1 MAAQSRTKPQP
12 DPFHLLLEIFR
23 ARFLENDTE
32 GTFDA
37 NVYQV
42 IGALATPGLLVALFV
57 LPLFMDLALRTP
69 GPDVDW
75 LIRGT
80 RLFFPAYSFA
90 VTGFATLFEW
100 DVLFPDRRDFLIL
113 APFPIRL
120 RELFGAKFAALGVFM
135 LTLIVAVNFFPTV
148 MLPVFSMTIPKIG
161 VTGIIRLTLTQIAA
175 TGGASLF
182 AFFAVA
188 ALQGVLINATTPA
201 IFRRISP
208 AVQMCGMSVM
218 VIALVTFPLYMLL
231 LRPMTESHSIGPWL
245 FPPVWF
251 TGFYDLLLPGGDS
264 SFALFGILGA
274 KALGFAIAVFAIS
287 WALGFRRHY
296 RRVLE
301 SEDTSSRRPAISP
314 IGRLILLPEER
325 AIFEFSG
332 RILARSTKH
341 RMFLATYLSVG
352 VSFGLLTTL
361 VVRAGKLGWSH
372 EGLRT
377 FPFLIAFFVIS
388 GLRAALQ
395 FPAEL
400 ASNWVFRLTESSWAE
415 VARTATRKRILVGGL
430 LPALAL
436 FLPVEIAVW
445 GWAHGA
451 LHFLFQLTAGALLI
465 EVLFWSFNKVP
476 FTCSYFPGRI
486 NLALLAVAYLYG
498 FTSYSFHLA
507 DLEKTIDENVL
518 YGVCFFVLAAML
530 LAASWRRHPA
540 AGSVRFDA
548 TEPEIQILDLT

>member
-1 MAAQSRTKPQP
+1 MAS
-12 DPFHLLLEIFR
+12 PFKLLLEIFR
-23 ARFLENDTE
+23 ARFLENETE

-37 NVYQV
+37 SVYQV
-42 IGALATPGLLVALFV
+42 IGAIATPGLLVTLYV
-57 LPLFMDLALRTP
+57 MPLFMDLATHTP
-69 GPDVDW
+69 GPNVDW
-75 LIRGT
+75 LIRGV

-120 RELFGAKFAALGVFM
+120 HELFGAKFAALGVFI
-135 LTLIVAVNFFPTV
+135 LTLVCAVNFFPTV
-148 MLPVFSMTIPKIG
+148 LLPLFSMAIPKIG
-161 VTGIIRLTLTQIAA
+161 VIGILRLTLTQVAA
-175 TGGASLF
+175 TAGASLF

-188 ALQGVLINATTPA
+188 ALQGILINVTTPA

-208 AVQMCGMSVM
+208 AVQMCGMSLM
-218 VIALVTFPLYMLL
+218 VIALVTFPLYSLL
-231 LRPMTESHSIGPWL
+231 LRPMTEAHRVWPWL

-251 TGFYDLLLPGGDS
+251 TGLYDLLLPAGDP
-264 SFALFGILGA
+264 SFALFGILGI
-274 KALGFAIAVFAIS
+274 KALAIAIALFAIS

-296 RRVLE
+296 RRMLE
-301 SEDTSSRRPAISP
+301 TEDTSSRTPALSP
-314 IGRLILLPEER
+314 IGRFIRLPEER

-332 RILARSTKH
+332 RILSRSTKH

-352 VSFGLLTTL
+352 VSFGLLTALT
-361 VVRAGKLGWSH
+361 VRAGKLEWSH
-372 EGLRT
+372 EGLRS

-415 VARTATRKRILVGGL
+415 VARSATRKRVLASGL
-430 LPALAL
+430 IPVL
-436 FLPVEIAVW
+436 FLTLPVEITVW
-445 GWAHGA
+445 GWAQGA
-451 LHFLFQLTAGALLI
+451 MHSLFQLASGALLI
-465 EVLFWSFNKVP
+465 ELLFWSFTKVP
-476 FTCSYFPGRI
+476 FTCSWFPGRI

-498 FTSYSFHLA
+498 FGSYSFRMA
-507 DLEKTIDENVL
+507 DLEKAIDQNTL
-518 YGVCFFVLAAML
+518 YDVCFFVLAAML

-548 TEPEIQILDLT
+548 TEPEIQMLDLT

>member
-1 MAAQSRTKPQP
+1 MAS
-12 DPFHLLLEIFR
+12 PFKLLLEIFR

-42 IGALATPGLLVALFV
+42 IGAIATPGLLVAIYV
-57 LPLFMDLALRTP
+57 MPLFMDLAIRTP

-75 LIRGT
+75 LIRGV

-120 RELFGAKFAALGVFM
+120 RELFGAKFAALGVFI
-135 LTLIVAVNFFPTV
+135 LTLVVAVNFFPTV
-148 MLPVFSMTIPKIG
+148 LLPLFSMAIPKIG
-161 VTGIIRLTLTQIAA
+161 VTGIIRLTLTQVAA
-175 TGGASLF
+175 TAGASLF

-188 ALQGVLINATTPA
+188 AFQGVLINVTTPA

-208 AVQMCGMSVM
+208 AVQMCGMSIM
-218 VIALVTFPLYMLL
+218 VIALLTFPIYMLL
-231 LRPMTESHSIGPWL
+231 LRPMTEAHMVWPWL

-251 TGFYDLLLPGGDS
+251 TGLYDLLLPGGDA
-264 SFALFGILGA
+264 SFALFGILGL
-274 KALGFAIAVFAIS
+274 KALAIAIAVFTIS

-296 RRVLE
+296 RRALE
-301 SEDTSSRRPAISP
+301 SEDTSSRTPALSP
-314 IGRLILLPEER
+314 IGRFIRLPEER

-332 RILARSTKH
+332 RILARSAKH
-341 RMFLATYLSVG
+341 RMFIATYLSVG
-352 VSFGLLTTL
+352 ISFGLLTTL
-361 VVRAGKLGWSH
+361 VVRAGKLDFSY
-372 EGLRT
+372 EGLRS

-415 VARTATRKRILVGGL
+415 VARNATRKRVLAGGL
-430 LPALAL
+430 VPALVL
-436 FLPVEIAVW
+436 ILPFEIAIW
-445 GWAHGA
+445 GWRQGA
-451 LHFLFQLTAGALLI
+451 MHFLFQLAGGALLI
-465 EVLFWSFNKVP
+465 ELLFWTFTKVP
-476 FTCSYFPGRI
+476 FTCSWFPGKI
-486 NLALLAVAYLYG
+486 NLGLLAVAYLYG
-498 FTSYSFHLA
+498 FTSYSFHMA
-507 DLEKTIDENVL
+507 DFEKAIDQNVL
-518 YGVCFFVLAAML
+518 YGVCFFVLAGMM

-548 TEPEIQILDLT
+548 TEPEIQVLDLT

>member
-1 MAAQSRTKPQP
+1 MAATTQP
-12 DPFHLLLEIFR
+12 GPFKLLLEIFR
-23 ARFLENDTE
+23 SRFLENDTE

-37 NVYQV
+37 NVYQI
-42 IGALATPGLLVALFV
+42 IGAIGTPGLFVSLFV
-57 LPLFMDLALRTP
+57 MPLFMDLAIRP
-69 GPDVDW
+69 PSPDVDW
-75 LIRGT
+75 MIRGI

-113 APFPIRL
+113 APFPVRL
-120 RELFGAKFAALGVFM
+120 RELFGAKFAALGVFI
-135 LTLIVAVNFFPTV
+135 LTLVVAVNFFPTV
-148 MLPVFSMTIPKIG
+148 MLPLFSMLVPKIG
-161 VTGIIRLTLTQIAA
+161 VAGIIRLTLTQIAA
-175 TGGASLF
+175 TTGASLL

-188 ALQGVLINATTPA
+188 ALQGVLINITTPA

-208 AVQMCGMSVM
+208 AVQMCGMSLM
-218 VIALVTFPLYMLL
+218 VIALLTFPLYMLL
-231 LRPMTESHSIGPWL
+231 LRRMLEAHEIWPWL

-251 TGFYDLLLPGGDS
+251 TGLYDLLLPRGDQS
-264 SFALFGILGA
+264 YAVYGIFGVE
-274 KALGFAIAVFAIS
+274 ALGIALAVFALS

-301 SEDTSSRRPAISP
+301 SEDTSSRTPALSP
-314 IGRLILLPEER
+314 IGRFIGLPEER

-352 VSFGLLTTL
+352 VSFGLLTALT
-361 VVRAGKLGWSH
+361 VRAGKLDVSH
-372 EGLRT
+372 EGLRS

-415 VARTATRKRILVGGL
+415 VARSATRKRVLVGGL
-430 LPALAL
+430 LPVLL
-436 FLPVEIAVW
+436 LILPFEIAVW
-445 GWAHGA
+445 GWQQGA
-451 LHFLFQLTAGALLI
+451 MHFLFQLASGALLI
-465 EVLFWSFNKVP
+465 EVLFWTFNKVP
-476 FTCSYFPGRI
+476 FTCSYFPGRT

-498 FTSYSFHLA
+498 FTSYSFHMA
-507 DLEKTIDENVL
+507 DLEKAIDENSL

>member
-1 MAAQSRTKPQP
+1 MSG
-12 DPFHLLLEIFR
+12 PFKLLLDIFR
-23 ARFLENDTE
+23 SRFLENDTE

-42 IGALATPGLLVALFV
+42 VGAIASPGLLVSLYIMPF
-57 LPLFMDLALRTP
+57 FMDLATRP
-69 GPDVDW
+69 PSPDVDW
-75 LIRGT
+75 MIRGV

-90 VTGFATLFEW
+90 VTGFATFFEW

-113 APFPIRL
+113 APFPVRL
-120 RELFGAKFAALGVFM
+120 RELFGAKFAALGVFI
-135 LTLIVAVNFFPTV
+135 LTLVAAVNFFPTV
-148 MLPVFSMTIPKIG
+148 MLPVFSVLIPKLG

-175 TGGASLF
+175 TAGASLF
-182 AFFAVA
+182 AFFSVA
-188 ALQGVLINATTPA
+188 ALQGVLINVTTPQ

-208 AVQMCGMSVM
+208 AVQMCGMSLM
-218 VIALVTFPLYMLL
+218 VIALLTFPLYLLL
-231 LRPMTESHSIGPWL
+231 LRPMIQTHSVWPWL

-251 TGFYDLLLPGGDS
+251 TGLYDLLLPRGDPS
-264 SFALFGILGA
+264 LAVYGILGA
-274 KALGFAIAVFAIS
+274 KALAIAIAVFAIS

-301 SEDTSSRRPAISP
+301 SEDTSSRTPALSP
-314 IGRLILLPEER
+314 IGRFIQLPEER

-352 VSFGLLTTL
+352 ISFGLLTALT
-361 VVRAGKLGWSH
+361 VRAGTLDVSQ
-372 EGLRT
+372 EGLRC
-377 FPFLIAFFVIS
+377 FPFLIVFFVIS

-395 FPAEL
+395 FPSEL

-415 VARTATRKRILVGGL
+415 VARRATRKRILIGGL
-430 LPALAL
+430 VPALL
-436 FLPVEIAVW
+436 LILPFEIAVW
-445 GWAHGA
+445 GWAQAAMHI
-451 LHFLFQLTAGALLI
+451 LFQLTGGALLI
-465 EVLFWSFNKVP
+465 EVLFWNFNKVP

-498 FTSYSFHLA
+498 FTSYSFHMA
-507 DLEKTIDENVL
+507 DLEKAIDENSL

>member
-1 MAAQSRTKPQP
+1 MAATTQP
-12 DPFHLLLEIFR
+12 SPFKLLLEIFR
-23 ARFLENDTE
+23 SRFLENDIE

-42 IGALATPGLLVALFV
+42 IGAIATPGLFVTLFV
-57 LPLFMDLALRTP
+57 MPLFMDLATQTP

-75 LIRGT
+75 QIRGI

-113 APFPIRL
+113 APFPVRL
-120 RELFGAKFAALGVFM
+120 RELFGAKFAALGVFI
-135 LTLIVAVNFFPTV
+135 LTIVVAVNFFPTV
-148 MLPVFSMTIPKIG
+148 LLPLFSMLIPKIG

-175 TGGASLF
+175 TVGASLF

-188 ALQGVLINATTPA
+188 ALQGVLINVTTPA
-201 IFRRISP
+201 IFRRTSP
-208 AVQMCGMSVM
+208 VVQMCGMSLM
-218 VIALVTFPLYMLL
+218 VIALLTFPLYMLL
-231 LRPMTESHSIGPWL
+231 LRPLTESHSVWPWL
-245 FPPVWF
+245 VPPVWF
-251 TGFYDLLLPGGDS
+251 TGLYDLLLPNGDA
-264 SFALFGILGA
+264 SFALFGILGL
-274 KALGFAIAVFAIS
+274 KALAIAIAVFALA

-301 SEDTSSRRPAISP
+301 SEDTSSRTPALSP
-314 IGRLILLPEER
+314 IGGFIRLPEER

-352 VSFGLLTTL
+352 ISFGLLTTL
-361 VVRAGKLGWSH
+361 VVRAGKLDYSN

-415 VARTATRKRILVGGL
+415 VARSATRKRVLAGGL
-430 LPALAL
+430 VPVLLLTLPL
-436 FLPVEIAVW
+436 EIAVW
-445 GWAHGA
+445 GWTQGA
-451 LHFLFQLTAGALLI
+451 MHFLFQLTCGALLI
-465 EVLFWSFNKVP
+465 EVLFWRFTKVP
-476 FTCSYFPGRI
+476 FTCSWFPGRI

-498 FTSYSFHLA
+498 FTSYSFRMA
-507 DLEKTIDENVL
+507 DLEKAIDENSL

>member
-1 MAAQSRTKPQP
+1 MAASTQP
-12 DPFHLLLEIFR
+12 GPFQLLLEIFR
-23 ARFLENDTE
+23 GRFLENDTE

-42 IGALATPGLLVALFV
+42 VGAIATPGLLVTLFV
-57 LPLFMDLALRTP
+57 MPLFMDLAIHSP

-75 LIRGT
+75 LIRGV

-113 APFPIRL
+113 VPFPVRL
-120 RELFGAKFAALGVFM
+120 RELFGAKFAALGVFI
-135 LTLIVAVNFFPTV
+135 LTLVGAVNFFPTV
-148 MLPVFSMTIPKIG
+148 LMPLFSMAIPKIG
-161 VTGIIRLTLTQIAA
+161 VIGIIRLTLTQIAA
-175 TGGASLF
+175 TAGASLF

-188 ALQGVLINATTPA
+188 ALQGVLVNVTTPA
-201 IFRRISP
+201 MFRRISP
-208 AVQMCGMSVM
+208 AIQMCGMSLM
-218 VIALVTFPLYMLL
+218 VIALVTFPLYSLL
-231 LRPMTESHSIGPWL
+231 LRPMTEAHMVWPWL

-251 TGFYDLLLPGGDS
+251 TGLYDLLLPAGDA
-264 SFALFGILGA
+264 SFAVFGIVGA
-274 KALGFAIAVFAIS
+274 KALAIAIAVFAIS

-301 SEDTSSRRPAISP
+301 SEDTSSRTPALSP
-314 IGRLILLPEER
+314 VGRFIRLPEER

-341 RMFLATYLSVG
+341 RMFLACYLSVG
-352 VSFGLLTTL
+352 VSFGLLTAL
-361 VVRAGKLGWSH
+361 IVRAGKLELSQ
-372 EGLRT
+372 EGLRS

-400 ASNWVFRLTESSWAE
+400 GSNWVFRLTESSWAE
-415 VARTATRKRILVGGL
+415 VARSATRKRVLVGGL
-430 LPALAL
+430 VPVLLLILP
-436 FLPVEIAVW
+436 FEIAVW
-445 GWAHGA
+445 GWAPGA
-451 LHFLFQLTAGALLI
+451 MHFLFQLAAGALLI
-465 EVLFWSFNKVP
+465 EVLFWSFTKVP
-476 FTCSYFPGRI
+476 FTCSYFPGKI
-486 NLALLAVAYLYG
+486 NLGLLAVAYLYG
-498 FTSYSFHLA
+498 FGSYSFHMA
-507 DLEKTIDENVL
+507 DLEKAIDENRL

-548 TEPEIQILDLT
+548 TEPEIQVLDLT

>member
-1 MAAQSRTKPQP
+1 MSG
-12 DPFHLLLEIFR
+12 PFKLLLDIFR
-23 ARFLENDTE
+23 SRFLENDTE

-37 NVYQV
+37 NIYQV
-42 IGALATPGLLVALFV
+42 VGAIASPGLIVSLYVMPF
-57 LPLFMDLALRTP
+57 FMDLATHP
-69 GPDVDW
+69 PSPEIDW
-75 LIRGT
+75 MIRGV

-113 APFPIRL
+113 APFPVRL
-120 RELFGAKFAALGVFM
+120 RELFGAKFAALGVFI
-135 LTLIVAVNFFPTV
+135 LTLVVAVNFFPTAL
-148 MLPVFSMTIPKIG
+148 LPLFSMLLPKMG
-161 VTGIIRLTLTQIAA
+161 VIGIIRLTLTQIAA
-175 TGGASLF
+175 TFGASLF
-182 AFFAVA
+182 AFFSVA
-188 ALQGVLINATTPA
+188 ALQGVLINVTTPA
-201 IFRRISP
+201 TFRRISP
-208 AVQMCGMSVM
+208 AVQTLGMSLM
-218 VIALVTFPLYMLL
+218 VIALLTFPLYLFL
-231 LRPMTESHSIGPWL
+231 LRPMVEAHSVSPWL

-251 TGFYDLLLPGGDS
+251 TGLYDLLLARGDPS
-264 SFALFGILGA
+264 LALFGIVGV
-274 KALGFAIAVFAIS
+274 KALATAIAVFALS

-301 SEDTSSRRPAISP
+301 SEDTSSRTPALSP
-314 IGRLILLPEER
+314 VGRFIRLPEER

-352 VSFGLLTTL
+352 ISFGLLAALT
-361 VVRAGKLGWSH
+361 VRAGKLDVSQ
-372 EGLRT
+372 EGLRF
-377 FPFLIAFFVIS
+377 FPFLIVFFVIS

-395 FPAEL
+395 FPSEL

-415 VARTATRKRILVGGL
+415 VARRATRKRILIGGL
-430 LPALAL
+430 VPVLLLILP
-436 FLPVEIAVW
+436 FEIAVW
-445 GWAHGA
+445 GWQQGA
-451 LHFLFQLTAGALLI
+451 LHFLFQLTGGALLI
-465 EVLFWSFNKVP
+465 EVLFWTFNKVP

-498 FTSYSFHLA
+498 FTSYSFHMA
-507 DLEKTIDENVL
+507 DLEKAIDENAL
-518 YGVCFFVLAAML
+518 YGAYFFVLAAML